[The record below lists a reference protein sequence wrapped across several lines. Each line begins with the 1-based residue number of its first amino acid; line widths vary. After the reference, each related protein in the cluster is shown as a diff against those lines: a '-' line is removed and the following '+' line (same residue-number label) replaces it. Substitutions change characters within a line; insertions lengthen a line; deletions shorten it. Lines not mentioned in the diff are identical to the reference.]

1 MNAERYVD
9 FADIE
14 GVGSATVKGH
24 RGSIMSG
31 MVGDVPVAVCAGR
44 LHLYEGLAAA
54 QVAAPVK
61 LLAEMGVKKLLVT
74 TAVGSLG
81 GRFATGEMVAVKDQL
96 NLTGSDPL
104 TGLGVFQ
111 DASSMYDTELLLK
124 LRGLGFQAG
133 VLAGVRGPSYETP
146 AEAAALAT
154 LGADLVCMS
163 TVLEVIKAASLGMK
177 TACLAAVA
185 NPAGSA
191 GLNHQGVLEIVEESA
206 KTCWPQVE
214 KFLRDG

>member
-1 MNAERYVD
+1 
-9 FADIE
+9 
-14 GVGSATVKGH
+14 
-24 RGSIMSG
+24 
-31 MVGDVPVAVCAGR
+31 
-44 LHLYEGLAAA
+44 
-54 QVAAPVK
+54 
-61 LLAEMGVKKLLVT
+61 
-74 TAVGSLG
+74 
-81 GRFATGEMVAVKDQL
+81 MVAVKDQL

-111 DASSMYDTELLLK
+111 DASSLYDTELLLK

-133 VLAGVRGPSYETP
+133 ILAGVKGPSYETP
-146 AEAAALAT
+146 AEAAALAA

-163 TVLEVIKAASLGMK
+163 TVLEVIRAASLGMG

-214 KFLRDG
+214 KFLKDG